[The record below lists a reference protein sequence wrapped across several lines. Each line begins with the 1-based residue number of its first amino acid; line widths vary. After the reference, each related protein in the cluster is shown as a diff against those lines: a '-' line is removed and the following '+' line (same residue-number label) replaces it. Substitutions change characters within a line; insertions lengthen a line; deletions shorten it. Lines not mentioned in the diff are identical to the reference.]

1 MLWRRLRRN
10 CASKNKTIGLTSSAP
25 KSGNNRLTGFNSGSC
40 IRDKTSII
48 IRTTGCQGLI
58 ILNVI
63 NQPIVRY
70 DSNVQMYMLIIWSI
84 SIANAYMKTYSAWCV
99 SSMPSDR
106 GGLATHYTQNNLWM
120 TMFVS
125 HCSFVSFL
133 MTVLSKSKYSFCCG
147 LAIFS
152 SRCEN

>member
-1 MLWRRLRRN
+1 MLLSRLRRN

-25 KSGNNRLTGFNSGSC
+25 KSGNISLTGRNSGSC
-40 IRDKTSII
+40 IRDKASVI
-48 IRTTGCQGLI
+48 IRTTGCQGFI
-58 ILNVI
+58 ILNAI
-63 NQPIVRY
+63 SHPNARY
-70 DSNVQMYMLIIWSI
+70 ASKVQMYKLIIWSI